1 MNKFKEV
8 SFVSQK
14 GRIRDRRRT
23 EFRETR
29 HIECAE
35 ATDSGVL
42 RSRLRR
48 CVSSPQSCLTFLH
61 LRFARQSQILTTV
74 SARFARQ
81 SQILTTV
88 SARFARRSEI
98 PITVSARFA
107 RRPEI
112 LTTVSACI
120 LVKVP
125 SACGF
130 QAFLLLSVAARHI
143 GVGAPWPRGRALN
156 RFRFIL

>member
-14 GRIRDRRRT
+14 GRIRDRRKT

-61 LRFARQSQILTTV
+61 L
-74 SARFARQ
+74 RFARQ